1 MVCCCPTLCIGPFQ
15 SHSKFSHLLRLVMLT
30 NSQSTQD
37 LRVSERSRTFL
48 CALSIPAVCAR
59 HRLSCGLARAET
71 QRFLLLPTGHKF
83 RLSPCK
89 HVKSPRS
96 GKWKELWTMWV
107 HDVFVRDVLNYV
119 SKIRLRPWWWW
130 WWWEG
135 WFPMPLNWNIT
146 EVMELSAYVWWK
158 SRGGSHRKKK

>member
-1 MVCCCPTLCIGPFQ
+1 M
-15 SHSKFSHLLRLVMLT
+15 HR
-30 NSQSTQD
+30 
-37 LRVSERSRTFL
+37 
-48 CALSIPAVCAR
+48 ALSVSQQIFSSFEVSDADEQSKYSGSASLR
-59 HRLSCGLARAET
+59 GLAHFFVRYLSRQSARAIGYPAALRE
-71 QRFLLLPTGHKF
+71 QRPNGSFFYPQVTSSGWDQQF
-83 RLSPCK
+83 MSPCK

-130 WWWEG
+130 WWEG

-146 EVMELSAYVWWK
+146 EVMELSAHVWWK